1 VEKLP
6 DDAYTGEYFELG
18 FDRDFEDN
26 AEVRRRLPKLAA
38 LYAC

>member
-6 DDAYTGEYFELG
+6 DDAYTGEYSELG

-26 AEVRRRLPKLAA
+26 PEVPDAFPS
-38 LYAC
+38 